1 MAKEKDTN
9 VVDELYGGD
18 PEVVKE
24 LFKSVENRREF
35 VKKVVKP
42 AEDAAKELEDATA
55 TEEVRLQGTEEP
67 KPVLKPFT
75 ESIDVKDRK
84 ELGTL
89 IKEAKEEGRKWKI
102 ERSKKEGFRYTFSS
116 IRMVEEAEEKPADG
130 LVFIEVENLSVL
142 KELKY
147 ELGMR
152 GIDFQEAK
160 GGIKVAKG
168 EPENTAKYILNT
180 EFKGRVFDRELFYE
194 AKEED
199 NVEDMLEPSETKIVT
214 DKIASE
220 ADAPAEE
227 ENKEITM
234 GEIFTKYFD
243 IHGNEDH
250 SISLCLKGKMDDEDC
265 VCITTEPLNDE
276 EYEILKAEFH
286 DEEESDP
293 VNDPADEPEEVEVIA
308 DAELSIDDVVGDEE
322 EIIDEAMED
331 KNMVFIK
338 TSNRSISTAE
348 LIDEL
353 DIQCIPYK
361 EGNEGVYVDKIYAD
375 EVEDIINQYEEEELD
390 ESKLAE
396 ASSAEKK
403 AIRDDN
409 ADNYADLV
417 IGRAIARIKDPAARE
432 AAVAAMK
439 AGRPDAAHNFTGDRK
454 EQQADAALQKKLQ
467 KIVDASPAEYK
478 DESLNESILV
488 EEDAV
493 VADNV
498 DIRLDDLQYFKP
510 VAGARDT
517 WDAIVKANKVAELAK
532 VLSDFTKDGKMNTTQ
547 LNDTLWFEKEWVLD
561 KLNINPADLAINK
574 EDAIDADFTVEEK

>member
-18 PEVVKE
+18 PAVVKE

-35 VKKVVKP
+35 VKKVIKP
-42 AEDAAKELEDATA
+42 AEDAAKELADATA
-55 TEEVRLQGTEEP
+55 TDEVRLQGTEEP

-102 ERSKKEGFRYTFSS
+102 ERSKREGFRYTFSS
-116 IRMVEEAEEKPADG
+116 IRMVEAKDDDKEDEEQ
-130 LVFIEVENLSVL
+130 EN
-142 KELKY
+142 
-147 ELGMR
+147 
-152 GIDFQEAK
+152 I
-160 GGIKVAKG
+160 
-168 EPENTAKYILNT
+168 
-180 EFKGRVFDRELFYE
+180 
-194 AKEED
+194 
-199 NVEDMLEPSETKIVT
+199 EDMFEPSEPEVVNDENTETEVVK
-214 DKIASE
+214 DKE
-220 ADAPAEE
+220 ETVEDNTLTMADFFR
-227 ENKEITM
+227 NH
-234 GEIFTKYFD
+234 FD
-243 IHGNEDH
+243 MHGNEDH
-250 SISLCLKGKMDDEDC
+250 SITICLKGKEDSEGC
-265 VCITTEPLNDE
+265 ICITTEPVSDE
-276 EYEILKAEFH
+276 EFELLKGEFIN
-286 DEEESDP
+286 DPESDPINDP
-293 VNDPADEPEEVEVIA
+293 VNDPAEEPEEVEVVA
-308 DAELSIDDVVGDEE
+308 DVELGIDDVEDEE
-322 EIIDEAMED
+322 EIIDEAMDD

-375 EVEDIINQYEEEELD
+375 EVENIVDQYSEDEEELD
-390 ESKLAE
+390 ESKITE

-454 EQQADAALQKKLQ
+454 EQQADDALQKKFK

-517 WDAIVKANKVAELAK
+517 WDAIVKADKVAELAK